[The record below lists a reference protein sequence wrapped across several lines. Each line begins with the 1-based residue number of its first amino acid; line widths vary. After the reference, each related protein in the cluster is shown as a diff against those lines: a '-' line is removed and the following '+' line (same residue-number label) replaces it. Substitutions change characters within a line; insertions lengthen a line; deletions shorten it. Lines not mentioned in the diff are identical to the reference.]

1 MKRMLLLLLLCF
13 CSAVAQKPVLMNT
26 FPLTADTFVGY
37 DALGA
42 YYSMTNNVLTKAMGE
57 QKWQYKNPQLGK
69 IAKVDLQN
77 PLKIV
82 LFYQDFNTV
91 IIVDNQ
97 LNETTNIDLNDSS
110 NPIVAIGTGLAS
122 GNRLWIYNNLTMKI
136 GLYDYSKRELKPLTV
151 PFTNNVKSYS
161 SDFNFFQWVDE
172 KGNAYR
178 CDVYGKIKS
187 LGVFPDNEEIHW
199 VSDSMLLY
207 RKANNLFAYDLLEK
221 KSSLIEIEEKTFKN
235 FTYKDQILSIFT
247 DHGITNY
254 KIAVP

>member
-1 MKRMLLLLLLCF
+1 L
-13 CSAVAQKPVLMNT
+13 AQKPVLTNT

-42 YYSMTNNVLTKAMGE
+42 YYTINNNVLSKQMGE

-97 LNETTNIDLNDSS
+97 LNETTKINLSDSS
-110 NPIVAIGTGLAS
+110 IPIVAIGIGLAS
-122 GNRLWIYNNLTMKI
+122 GNRLWIYNNLTLKV
-136 GLYDYSKRELKPLTV
+136 GLYDYSKRELKTLTV
-151 PFTNNVKSYS
+151 PFTNNVTSYS
-161 SDFNFFQWVDE
+161 SDFNFFQWADE
-172 KGNAYR
+172 QRNVFQ

-187 LGVFPDNEEIHW
+187 LGILPYYDEIQW
-199 VSDSMLLY
+199 TSDTMLIY
-207 RKANNLFAYDLLEK
+207 RNANDLFTYSLLEK
-221 KSSLIEIEEKTFKN
+221 KSALIEIEEKTFKN

-247 DHGITNY
+247 DQGITNY

>member
-1 MKRMLLLLLLCF
+1 MKRMHLLLLLCF
-13 CSAVAQKPVLMNT
+13 CSVLAQKPVLIST

-42 YYSMTNNVLTKAMGE
+42 YYTLNNNVLSKQMGE
-57 QKWQYKNPQLGK
+57 QKCQYKNPQLGK

-82 LFYQDFNTV
+82 LFYQDFNTA

-97 LNETTNIDLNDSS
+97 LNETTNINLNDSS
-110 NPIVAIGTGLAS
+110 NPIVAIGIGLAS

-136 GLYDYSKRELKPLTV
+136 GLYDYAKRELKPLSV
-151 PFTNNVKSYS
+151 PFTNNITSYS
-161 SDFNFFQWVDE
+161 SDFNFFQWADE
-172 KGNAYR
+172 QRNIFQ

-187 LGVFPDNEEIHW
+187 LGILPDNDEIQW
-199 VSDSMLLY
+199 ISDTMLLY
-207 RKANNLFAYDLLEK
+207 RKATSLYAYNLLEK
-221 KSSLIEIEEKTFKN
+221 KSTLIEIEEKTLKN

-247 DHGITNY
+247 TQGIKNY
-254 KIAVP
+254 KIIVP